1 MTLPR
6 SAALLFLLL
15 VQPVLAQEEAT
26 ISMQQ
31 IMKDGGWTMSVLIVL
46 SGLVVLMVVYF
57 LLTLRASVLM
67 PRKFRLEAQ
76 QLAEDGDVEA
86 LYSVCESNNSSGARI
101 IGAAARILHNQPDAD
116 YQVIRD
122 TIEDEGGRQSG
133 ALWGRIQ
140 YLMDIATI
148 APMVGLLG
156 TVLGMIQA
164 FVGLKDALGTVKPVT
179 LANGVSKALV
189 TTAGGLIVGIAAM
202 ILYSYFRGRVTRLV
216 TQMEEQCSM
225 VLQNFVVSASL
236 QGGSS
241 GSKRLSS
248 LPVKEQPQ
256 EKPTVNAFPDKADE

>member
-15 VQPVLAQEEAT
+15 AQPVLAQDDT
-26 ISMQQ
+26 SISLQQ
-31 IMKDGGWTMSVLIVL
+31 VMKDGGVTMMVLLAL
-46 SGLVVLMVVYF
+46 SSLVVLMVVF
-57 LLTLRASVLM
+57 FVLTLRAGVLM

-76 QLAEDGDVEA
+76 QLAEDGDIEA
-86 LYSVCESNNSSGARI
+86 LYSICEANNSAGASI
-101 IGAAARILHNQPDAD
+101 IGAAARILHHQPDAD
-116 YQVIRD
+116 YQIIRD

-189 TTAGGLIVGIAAM
+189 TTAGGLIVGITAM

-225 VLQNFVVSASL
+225 VLQSFVVSSSL
-236 QGGSS
+236 QASAESS
-241 GSKRLSS
+241 RLAT
-248 LPVKEQPQ
+248 LPVKAQPHDR
-256 EKPTVNAFPDKADE
+256 PTVKDFPEQADE